1 MLVPDSLVTPVLLLD
16 TGTNEDMDREQLLM
30 NTAAPIMMPARPS
43 DCVKDC
49 VLVGRAP
56 SAGELAPDPAV
67 PGESVLRVC
76 CGGSRCLWTFSFFI
90 LFGSEAHSEIE

>member
-1 MLVPDSLVTPVLLLD
+1 MLLD

-30 NTAAPIMMPARPS
+30 NTVAPVMMLARPS

-49 VLVGRAP
+49 VPVGRAP

-67 PGESVLRVC
+67 PGESTLGVW
-76 CGGSRCLWTFSFFI
+76 CGRSRCLWTFSFFFI